1 MPIARLD
8 HVNIRTANLEAMIDW
23 YDRILEMKTGPRP
36 DFSFP
41 GAWIYAGDI
50 AAVHL
55 VGVAKAPEPA
65 GLQLEHFAFSATGMH
80 DFVAHLAANGVAYT
94 LDPVPGFPIVQVNLH
109 DSDGNHIHVDFP
121 EAEAEGLL

>member
-23 YDRILEMKTGPRP
+23 YDRILGMPTGPRP
-36 DFSFP
+36 DFPFP

-55 VGVAKAPEPA
+55 VGVASPPDPA
-65 GLQLEHFAFSATGMH
+65 GLQLEHFALTATGMA
-80 DFVAHLAANGVAYT
+80 DFLAHLAAHGVAHT

-109 DSDGNHIHVDFP
+109 DCDGNHIHIDFA
-121 EAEAEGLL
+121 EHEAEGLL